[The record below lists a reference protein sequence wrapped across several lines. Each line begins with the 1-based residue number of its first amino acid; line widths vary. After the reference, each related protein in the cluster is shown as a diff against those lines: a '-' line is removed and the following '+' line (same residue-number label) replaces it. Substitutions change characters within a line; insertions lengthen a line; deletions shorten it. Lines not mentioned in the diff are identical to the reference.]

1 MKIAILNDTHC
12 GIRNSSDIFTKYQEN
27 FYNDIFWPYI
37 EKNDIQH
44 ILHLG
49 DYYDH
54 RKFINFKALNSNRK
68 VFLDRLRENNMTMDI
83 IPGNHDTFY
92 KNTND
97 LNSLKELLGHFTD
110 EVNIVMEPSVMQ
122 YGSLSMGL
130 IPWICQENYD
140 TSMDFI
146 NTCSADW
153 IGAHLELGGFEV
165 MRGVTHS
172 GGMDRNLFKRFEM
185 VLTGHFHVG
194 SHQDNIKYLGSQME
208 FFWSDAHDPKYFHVL
223 DTETRELTPVKNKL
237 RLFERIIYDDTNR
250 DYADYNVSNCADKF
264 VKVVVKNKADLFTF
278 DRFIDRIQNENIHE
292 LKIQENFSE
301 FMGENVI
308 DGEVSIEDTSALLDE
323 YVENTET
330 DLDKTVIKLNMRELM
345 REAQAQELS

>member
-12 GIRNSSDIFTKYQEN
+12 GIRNSSDIFTKYQET

-37 EKNDIQH
+37 EENNIKH

-165 MRGVTHS
+165 MRGVTHT

-250 DYADYNVSNCADKF
+250 DYTSYDVSDCNDKF

-308 DGEVSIEDTSALLDE
+308 EDQVSIEDTSALLDE

-330 DLDKTVIKLNMRELM
+330 DLDKTIIKLNMRELM
-345 REAQAQELS
+345 REAQAQELT